1 MKNDNFNE
9 EVKETND
16 FRSLQNI
23 MSFSRELRSKNLDMY
38 VANRLLCM
46 AYIFSELPNP
56 TDEELMV
63 ITTVVM
69 DAWYRSDCIQIETLI
84 RYLLE
89 KYTNKKY
96 TPVPIAFLLKVYPST
111 GLLISSRQRWACT
124 GARLVSKNL
133 VGK

>member
-9 EVKETND
+9 EVKEIND

-96 TPVPIAFLLKVYPST
+96 SLNQIKQLDSDELLEDCVWN
-111 GLLISSRQRWACT
+111 IC
-124 GARLVSKNL
+124 
-133 VGK
+133 